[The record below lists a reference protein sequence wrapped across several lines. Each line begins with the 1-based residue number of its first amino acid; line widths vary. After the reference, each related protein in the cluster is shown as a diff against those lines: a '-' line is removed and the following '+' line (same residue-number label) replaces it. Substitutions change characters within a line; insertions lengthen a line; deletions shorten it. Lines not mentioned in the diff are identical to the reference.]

1 MEVITKDEISVDRN
15 SQAKR
20 IEGYR
25 FKLWMIERKK
35 KNYGC
40 KGIH

>member
-1 MEVITKDEISVDRN
+1 MEVITKDEIRVDRN

-25 FKLWMIERKK
+25 CKLWMIERKK
-35 KNYGC
+35 RQDGH

>member
-1 MEVITKDEISVDRN
+1 MEVIAKDVIRLDKDR
-15 SQAKR
+15 QAKR

-25 FKLWMIERKK
+25 FKLWMMERMRRE
-35 KNYGC
+35 NGS

>member
-1 MEVITKDEISVDRN
+1 MEVITKDRTQLDRER
-15 SQAKR
+15 QEKR

-25 FKLWMIERKK
+25 FKLWMMERMSNKD
-35 KNYGC
+35 GS

>member
-1 MEVITKDEISVDRN
+1 MEVITKDRIQLDRER
-15 SQAKR
+15 QEKR

-25 FKLWMIERKK
+25 FKLWMMERMKED
-35 KNYGC
+35 YGR

>member
-1 MEVITKDEISVDRN
+1 MEVITKDRIRLDRER
-15 SQAKR
+15 QEKR

-25 FKLWMIERKK
+25 FKLWMMERKRK
-35 KNYGC
+35 RYGS

>member
-1 MEVITKDEISVDRN
+1 MEVIAKDVIRLDKDR
-15 SQAKR
+15 QAKR

-25 FKLWMIERKK
+25 FKLWMMERMRSE
-35 KNYGC
+35 NGS